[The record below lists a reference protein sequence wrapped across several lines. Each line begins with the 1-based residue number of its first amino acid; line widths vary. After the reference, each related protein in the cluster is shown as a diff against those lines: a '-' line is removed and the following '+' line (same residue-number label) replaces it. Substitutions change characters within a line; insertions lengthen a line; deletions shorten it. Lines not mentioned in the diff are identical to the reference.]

1 MKKLY
6 VELVNETEGE
16 YECALMDEGGN
27 EKYKFT
33 IKLSHE
39 DLQDMTEGIIY
50 RDKIT
55 RNALYR
61 ELKEEIIG
69 LISEKCREFNEDIN
83 YEDLSRYDNMAAGD
97 IVSSL
102 SGWIEQRVYDYFN
115 SIYDLNEEQL
125 QEMKKF
131 YKEGID
137 LNLAIK
143 RNEKTSILGS
153 KMLTA
158 KEMEKIRI
166 SKEREWTN
174 NREKKNNYKDS
185 LKFDGVIMPKEN
197 KEVIDIT
204 PPEEIGRSL

>member
-1 MKKLY
+1 
-6 VELVNETEGE
+6 
-16 YECALMDEGGN
+16 MDEGGN